1 MAEGERKTQ
10 LIEVRTM
17 EALQRKD
24 VGLKPDLHERAFVCR
39 PGFNPTSG
47 KARDNTR
54 LTNNSTPI
62 DTATGS
68 MAILRPLLKSGLC
81 AARWTS
87 NKINKEIRLGSSRS
101 SLLACM
107 SPHGRIAY
115 GH

>member
-1 MAEGERKTQ
+1 MG
-10 LIEVRTM
+10 VRTM
-17 EALQRKD
+17 EALQPKD
-24 VGLKPDLHERAFVCR
+24 VGLKPDLHEWVFFCR
-39 PGFNPTSG
+39 SGFNPTSS

-54 LTNNSTPI
+54 LTNNSKPI

-107 SPHGRIAY
+107 SPHGRIACGY
-115 GH
+115 